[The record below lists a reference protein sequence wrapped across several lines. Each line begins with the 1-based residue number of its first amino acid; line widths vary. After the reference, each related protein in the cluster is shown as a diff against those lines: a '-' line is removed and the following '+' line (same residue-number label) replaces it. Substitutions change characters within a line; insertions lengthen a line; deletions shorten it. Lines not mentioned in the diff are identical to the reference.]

1 MFVGSILSFSR
12 GGREKEG
19 LPNGFHSLPLPG
31 KEEQQTGKPN
41 SQSGRQDKQQEIQVI
56 LDLVPI
62 LFTISSNTQQLQTFL
77 SPEPPSP
84 KPFPPREE
92 PVHQQLQVRLSQL
105 YCCAVDCSILWSSG
119 RRPVGAIGGLP
130 PIRSQGPG
138 WLLQGSHG
146 QRPATSLNRT
156 HKHPFSSGPYSKGF
170 SFILTDASSII
181 WSLLLLLSPQVLSRY
196 RKDDSI
202 SIISLSLLSDRSM
215 ATVEA
220 VSTVGISPRHAATA

>member
-62 LFTISSNTQQLQTFL
+62 LFTISSNTPQLQTFL
-77 SPEPPSP
+77 SPAPRP

-105 YCCAVDCSILWSSG
+105 YCSAEDCSLLWRSG
-119 RRPVGAIGGLP
+119 SRPVRAIGGLP

-156 HKHPFSSGPYSKGF
+156 HKHPFSSEPYSKGF